1 MNFTTKTTFSLSL
14 FLTLLTLTINQ
25 CSSLTNDGVLLLS
38 FKESILNDPLFVLSN
53 WNYTDQ
59 TPCSWNGVSCSIVT
73 TENTKNDTLYRVTA
87 LSLPNSQLLGLIPS
101 DLGSIQ
107 HLQIIDLSNNSL
119 NGSLPSSFF
128 QANSELRFLNFSNN
142 LLTGEIPESI
152 TELKN
157 LQFLNFSD
165 NAFTG
170 KLPNNLSNMQNLTV
184 ASFKN
189 NYLTGFL
196 PKDLRT
202 LQILD
207 LSSNLLNGSLSA
219 DFGGDS
225 IRYLNVSYNKFSGEI
240 PPEFA
245 EKIPRNATVD
255 LSFNN
260 LTGEIPESQVF
271 LNQETKSFSGNS
283 DLCGELTKNPCSI
296 PSSPSSEPKASSP
309 AIAAMPKNFDDDSP
323 PTENSEKKQSGLRKG
338 TIIGIVI
345 GDFVGIG
352 ILATVFIYVYK
363 LKRKKDEEK
372 ELKNEA
378 TTTRSET
385 SSSNSETRGFTRW
398 SCLRKRTE
406 DEESSETP
414 SSSDSDVEAASKNVE
429 GGENQKQGENKTGSG
444 SNTGTLVTVDGE
456 RELEVETL
464 LKASAYI
471 LGATGSSIM
480 YKAVLEDGTSL
491 AVRRIGES
499 GVERFKDFENQ
510 VRVIAKLVHPN
521 LVRVRGF
528 YWGHDEK
535 LIIYDYVPNGCLA
548 NVRYSKY
555 LLLLRLITFSLSLFM
570 LASRIVNVETK
581 VFKTVT

>member
-1 MNFTTKTTFSLSL
+1 
-14 FLTLLTLTINQ
+14 
-25 CSSLTNDGVLLLS
+25 
-38 FKESILNDPLFVLSN
+38 
-53 WNYTDQ
+53 
-59 TPCSWNGVSCSIVT
+59 
-73 TENTKNDTLYRVTA
+73 
-87 LSLPNSQLLGLIPS
+87 
-101 DLGSIQ
+101 
-107 HLQIIDLSNNSL
+107 
-119 NGSLPSSFF
+119 
-128 QANSELRFLNFSNN
+128 
-142 LLTGEIPESI
+142 
-152 TELKN
+152 
-157 LQFLNFSD
+157 
-165 NAFTG
+165 
-170 KLPNNLSNMQNLTV
+170 MQNLTV

-207 LSSNLLNGSLSA
+207 LSSNLLNGTLSP
-219 DFGGDS
+219 DFGGDN
-225 IRYLNVSYNKFSGEI
+225 IRYLNVSYNRFSGEI

-245 EKIPRNATVD
+245 EKIPSNATID

-260 LTGEIPESQVF
+260 LTGEIPDSPV
-271 LNQETKSFSGNS
+271 LLKQETKSFSGNS
-283 DLCGELTKNPCSI
+283 DLCGEPMKNPCSI
-296 PSSPSSEPKASSP
+296 PSSPSSEPKDSSPP
-309 AIAAMPKNFDDDSP
+309 AIAAMPKSFADSP
-323 PTENSEKKQSGLRKG
+323 FSQPAESKKQSGLRKG

-352 ILATVFIYVYK
+352 ILAMVFVYVYK
-363 LKRKKDEEK
+363 LKRKKDEENAT
-372 ELKNEA
+372 KNEA
-378 TTTRSET
+378 NTTRSE
-385 SSSNSETRGFTRW
+385 SSSSTLETKGFTRW

-414 SSSDSDVEAASKNVE
+414 SSSDSDVEAAPRNAE
-429 GGENQKQGENKTGSG
+429 GVENQKQGENKTGSG
-444 SNTGTLVTVDGE
+444 SSSGTLVTVDGE

-535 LIIYDYVPNGCLA
+535 LIIYDFVPNGCLA
-548 NVRYSKY
+548 NVRYSKSNFLTSVINLIF
-555 LLLLRLITFSLSLFM
+555 LLSPY
-570 LASRIVNVETK
+570 
-581 VFKTVT
+581 